1 MSDRTEQTVVWRR
14 ASRCGTTSCVEVA
27 KIGHDFVVRDSK
39 NPQQACLRF
48 TAEEWSTFASAV
60 KRGEFDLR

>member
-1 MSDRTEQTVVWRR
+1 MRDRTEQTVVWRR

-39 NPQQACLRF
+39 NPQQRHLRF
-48 TAEEWSTFASAV
+48 SAEEWSAFASAV
-60 KRGEFDLR
+60 KRGEFDL